1 MTCRYGGGPFSP
13 NPALSWHAIG
23 TGDFN
28 GGGGSDILFHNTRGQ
43 VSIWQMNGSNVGGGT
58 VSANPGSSWRAVA

>member
-1 MTCRYGGGPFSP
+1 LESG
-13 NPALSWHAIG
+13 G

-28 GGGGSDILFHNTRGQ
+28 GDGFSDILFQNESGQASVWEMSGNTL
-43 VSIWQMNGSNVGGGT
+43 MGGGP